1 MTAKKLNQRTSRP
14 KPAVK
19 REVVTFLENEVS
31 EKKKNWKGLFVIVV
45 LVLAI
50 MGYVFRSQFL
60 VAVVDNKPIFR
71 YELGRKLVSSF
82 GKETLENM
90 IVEKLIVDE
99 ARKKSVVIGEEEINQ
114 EVEKISKGLGS
125 GMKLEDV
132 LKFQGV
138 SLADFRQQ
146 LKVRLQVNKILEK
159 DILITA
165 EEVDKYLKDNAKLLI
180 ATGEAE
186 RKTEAQEKIKEQ
198 KISEKVQ
205 TWVSDLMSKAK
216 ITRFLK

>member
-1 MTAKKLNQRTSRP
+1 MIAKKLDPKTSRS
-14 KPAVK
+14 KPEVK
-19 REVVTFLENEVS
+19 KDTVL
-31 EKKKNWKGLFVIVV
+31 EKKKNWKGLLVIAILILAV
-45 LVLAI
+45 L
-50 MGYVFRSQFL
+50 GYVFRGQFL

-90 IVEKLIVDE
+90 IVEKLIVEE
-99 ARKKSVVIGEEEINQ
+99 AKKKSVVIGEEDINR
-114 EVEKISKGLGS
+114 EVEKVSKGLGS

-132 LKFQGV
+132 LKFQGL

-159 DILITA
+159 DISITT
-165 EEVDKYLKDNAKLLI
+165 EEIDKYLKDNAKLLI

-198 KISEKVQ
+198 KISEKIQ
-205 TWVSDLMSKAK
+205 TWVSDLLSKAK